1 MNQLAELKDIAHA
14 VAEGNTHLVNDI
26 DTTCS
31 FCGAVLSDDELHEE
45 DCETLIARQVLGD
58 EWVLIDFNKFIAD
71 VDAAINS
78 NKTNIESAI
87 QSEGFIKAG
96 ELSSINSGLESSFEC
111 IKRARLELAE
121 KDVITLRFAI
131 GKLENLINKHMIE
144 RDEAVKLLKYE
155 ESAQCQNII
164 EGINRAIHLLTNSVA
179 R

>member
-1 MNQLAELKDIAHA
+1 MNQLAALKEIAYA

-31 FCGAVLSDDELHEE
+31 FCGAVLSDNEPHEE
-45 DCETLIARQVLGD
+45 DCETLIARQALGD
-58 EWVLIDFNKFIAD
+58 EWVLVDFNKFSAD

-78 NKTNIESAI
+78 NKASIEAAMK
-87 QSEGFIKAG
+87 SEGYSKAG
-96 ELSSINSGLESSFEC
+96 ELSSINTGLEKSLDSLR
-111 IKRARLELAE
+111 RARLDIAE
-121 KDVITLRFAI
+121 PDVFTLRFAS
-131 GKLENLINKHMIE
+131 GKLENLINKQMSE

-164 EGINRAIHLLTNSVA
+164 EGINRAIHLLSTNVT